1 MDATIHQNM
10 QDLIAARRLL
20 WHASEL
26 EALKKDPHAKVK
38 SLKDAYEEGQ
48 VSFSG
53 ESRSVDAPKVSPGK
67 VENESIRLKDLIQQ
81 LGMLQNSQME
91 DGGQGNQV
99 TIREKVSIVEEMEV
113 NYDPLT
119 PVEGLVVRSSQL
131 AETDRYRF

>member
-67 VENESIRLKDLIQQ
+67 VDPPERPDPAVGYAPKQPNGRRWAGKPGNHPRESIHC
-81 LGMLQNSQME
+81 
-91 DGGQGNQV
+91 
-99 TIREKVSIVEEMEV
+99 
-113 NYDPLT
+113 
-119 PVEGLVVRSSQL
+119 
-131 AETDRYRF
+131 